1 MIPKITQR
9 TINSDKASI
18 NLFMKVTILINSEK
32 KLILTYILLALVFVF
47 VLGINTG
54 CTSYHLGKS
63 ADMPFK
69 TLYIE
74 PVSNR
79 SFAPQTQALLNENL
93 IEAFLRDGQIR
104 IVDESQAETT
114 LRVVITRYDREIAA
128 RQKDDTFLGRTFGVT
143 LEVQV
148 SLIDNLTG
156 NLYFAGRNLSTND
169 NILIDDGLPQSEYQ
183 TIPVLTRSLAQK
195 IKNTVISV
203 W

>member
-1 MIPKITQR
+1 M
-9 TINSDKASI
+9 
-18 NLFMKVTILINSEK
+18 
-32 KLILTYILLALVFVF
+32 
-47 VLGINTG
+47 
-54 CTSYHLGKS
+54 
-63 ADMPFK
+63 
-69 TLYIE
+69 
-74 PVSNR
+74 
-79 SFAPQTQALLNENL
+79 
-93 IEAFLRDGQIR
+93 
-104 IVDESQAETT
+104 
-114 LRVVITRYDREIAA
+114 RVVITRYDREIAA

-143 LEVQV
+143 LEAQV